1 VALILVLSLGGLI
14 LLWLCGEPLW
24 RADRRRRLRHRPLPE
39 GWRTILR
46 SQPLYRRLPP
56 RLQAELRGHLQ
67 VFLAEKRFV
76 GCAGL
81 QVTDLMR
88 VTIAAQ
94 ACLLLLNR
102 NADYFPFLREILIY
116 PSAFVVDRLQVDGLG
131 LHTDLSRVL
140 AGESSSRGQVV
151 LSWDDARAGAADADD
166 GRNVVIHEF
175 AHQLDQEFG
184 DANGAPELG
193 RREDYARWSQVLAD
207 AYARLRMQLA
217 HGLPTSL
224 DPYAATDPA
233 EFFAVACEQFFERPS
248 ALQREE
254 PGLYTQ
260 LSAYFALDPTSWS

>member
-1 VALILVLSLGGLI
+1 MALFLVLASGGLV
-14 LLWLCGEPLW
+14 LLWLAGEPLW
-24 RADRRRRLRHRPLPE
+24 HAHRRRRLRRRPLPE
-39 GWRTILR
+39 AWRTILR
-46 SQPLYRRLPP
+46 RLPLYRRLPP
-56 RLQAELRGHLQ
+56 RLQAQLRGDLQ

-81 QVTDLMR
+81 EVTDLMR

-102 NADYFPFLREILIY
+102 DADYFPFLREVLIY
-116 PSAFVVDRLQVDGLG
+116 PEAFVVDRLQVDALG

-140 AGESSSRGQVV
+140 SGESSSVGQVV
-151 LSWDDARAGAADADD
+151 LSWSDARAGAADADD

-184 DANGAPELG
+184 HANGAPLLA

-207 AYARLRMQLA
+207 AHERLRQALMR
-217 HGLPTSL
+217 GLPTAL

-233 EFFAVACEQFFERPS
+233 EFFAVACEHFFEQPE
-248 ALQREE
+248 ALKREE
-254 PGLYTQ
+254 PALYGQ
-260 LSAYFALDPTSWS
+260 LSAYFAVDPASWN

>member
-1 VALILVLSLGGLI
+1 MLLLIVACGGLVV
-14 LLWLCGEPLW
+14 LWLAGEPVW
-24 RADRRRRLRHRPLPE
+24 RAHRRRRLRRRPLPE
-39 GWRTILR
+39 AWRTILR
-46 SQPLYRRLPP
+46 RLPLYRRLPP
-56 RLQAELRGHLQ
+56 RLQAQLRGDLQ

-102 NADYFPFLREILIY
+102 GPDYFPFLREVLIY
-116 PSAFVVDRLQVDGLG
+116 PQAFIVDHLQVDPLG

-140 AGESSSRGQVV
+140 SGESSSRGQVV
-151 LSWDDARAGAADADD
+151 LSWDDARAGAADAED

-184 DANGAPELG
+184 HANGAPLLA
-193 RREDYARWSQVLAD
+193 RREDYARWSEVLAD
-207 AYARLRMQLA
+207 AYARLRAQLDR
-217 HGLPTSL
+217 GQSTLL

-233 EFFAVACEQFFERPS
+233 EFFAVACEHFFERPVELRRGEP
-248 ALQREE
+248 ALYQ
-254 PGLYTQ
+254 Q